1 MRRIEESESE
11 TVSGW
16 LMCTKMA
23 AVVLSFL
30 YASPHLPFVGALE
43 LNFVSATLLIAFV
56 GLVPRF
62 GWTIPMLVLGFWVTP
77 MLIAFRVDGSFA
89 EDLTACIAGG
99 VLGLLFGIAIDLKLF
114 EPLQIEHDSTA

>member
-62 GWTIPMLVLGFWVTP
+62 GWTIPILVLGF
-77 MLIAFRVDGSFA
+77 
-89 EDLTACIAGG
+89 
-99 VLGLLFGIAIDLKLF
+99 
-114 EPLQIEHDSTA
+114 